1 MATRRKLQLP
11 EGPAREKFTA
21 AAEQLAED
29 IIGTL
34 ERALKAQ
41 QVYNVK
47 CHHCQKDWKYPFPD
61 MGALIKAAQFLIDN
75 GIGKPAQQ
83 RVAPEKP
90 KVEGEKAE
98 NLSDEV
104 LQARINELRSKHGK
118 TVSGGT

>member
-1 MATRRKLQLP
+1 MASKKKLVLP
-11 EGPAREKFTA
+11 EGKARDKFTA

-34 ERALKAQ
+34 EKALKAE

-47 CHHCQKDWKYPFPD
+47 CHHCHKDWKYPFPD

-83 RVAPEKP
+83 KP
-90 KVEGEKAE
+90 QVEEPTSKE
-98 NLSDEV
+98 RKLEDLSDE
-104 LQARINELRSKHGK
+104 ELMALAEEE
-118 TVSGGT
+118 

>member
-1 MATRRKLQLP
+1 MARKKLNLP
-11 EGPAREKFTA
+11 DGPARDKFTA

-34 ERALKAQ
+34 ERALKAE

-47 CHHCQKDWKYPFPD
+47 CHHCHKDWKYPFPD

-83 RVAPEKP
+83 KPAPEKP
-90 KVEGEKAE
+90 KTESLKLEE
-98 NLSDEV
+98 LSDED
-104 LQARINELRSKHGK
+104 LFALLDNLEDQDGKAHG
-118 TVSGGT
+118 SAA